1 MAKINTYPKLTSLN
15 PSDLLII
22 TDVTSSE
29 NPTRNV
35 TVQELTNALQLGP
48 YPTFYVMNGLVN
60 NLASATAGFD
70 YMEWTSNVTGPDQI
84 PVVKSTD
91 RLQLMYVTWA
101 WMGELPVTIGPGESV
116 DFSIGTFVDNIRT
129 EITNYTKEADI
140 FSITAVDNGTF
151 PTGSKDTSSNN
162 IFIKKDQMMAVVGNE
177 VGSLTPNDGELA
189 ISLKFKVVQ

>member
-1 MAKINTYPKLTSLN
+1 MAKINTYPKLTSVN

-60 NLASATAGFD
+60 NLASTTGGYD

-84 PVVKSTD
+84 PVVKTTD
-91 RLQLMYVTWA
+91 KLQLMYVTWA
-101 WMGELPVTIGPGESV
+101 WMGELPVTIGPGEAV
-116 DFSIGTFVDNIRT
+116 DFSIGTFADNVKT
-129 EITNYTKEADI
+129 DITNYVQEAAI
-140 FSITAVDNGTF
+140 FSITSLDNNTF
-151 PTGSKDTSSNN
+151 VSGSSDLSGSNIIINKDK
-162 IFIKKDQMMAVVGNE
+162 IMAVVGLE
-177 VGSLTPNDGELA
+177 TGSLTPNDGELS
-189 ISLKFKVVQ
+189 ISFKFKVV